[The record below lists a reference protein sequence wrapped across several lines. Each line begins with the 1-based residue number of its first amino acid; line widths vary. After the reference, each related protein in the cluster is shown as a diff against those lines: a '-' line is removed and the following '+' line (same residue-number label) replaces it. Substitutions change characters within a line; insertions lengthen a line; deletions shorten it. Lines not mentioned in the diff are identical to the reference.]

1 MSDIKK
7 NITRDFNSYI
17 AALIERGEVD
27 IVEREVDP
35 KFELAAVISQSQKTS
50 DRPILFKSV
59 KDSGFP
65 VIANIYGSFERMAE
79 LLDTEIKDLNVSWKN
94 IVDMATE
101 HPCDYVNEVATPA
114 DLVSGK
120 ISDLPQITY
129 REKDVAPYIT
139 AGVFLA
145 KDPENDIPNLSF
157 ARCMMLD
164 NDTEMR
170 CCIDPPHDL
179 AKYQSRAE
187 ANGQALEVAILIGA
201 PPPVFLAAMASLP
214 IDADELQ
221 LAAKI
226 TGGSLDM
233 RPCQH
238 VDLLVPVA
246 SEIVIEATI
255 RPGVR
260 TEDGPFGEFLGYY
273 CDINKGAYALDVLA
287 VNWRKNAYYQGL
299 LAGSREDLTALA
311 VSWGG
316 RTYRFLVDHLPGILD
331 VTINPTL
338 YSTVVKIDSKY
349 EEHAKDVIARVFE
362 ANPTYNLMC
371 IVVDADIDIHNLN
384 EVWWAFLTRGRIDTR
399 TQLISVPSSEENLPD
414 AKVGGQLGID
424 ATIPFGHKHEYERTS
439 TPGEFTLNLKDYFN

>member
-1 MSDIKK
+1 MSNYNNNFTHDM
-7 NITRDFNSYI
+7 NSYV
-17 AALIERGEVD
+17 AALIERREMN

-59 KDSGFP
+59 RGSGFS
-65 VIANIYGSFERMAE
+65 VVANIYSSFERIAE
-79 LLDTEIKDLNVSWKN
+79 LVDPENKGLHISWKN
-94 IVDMATE
+94 IVDAVPE
-101 HPCDYVNEVATPA
+101 HSFDYVNEVTIPA
-114 DLVSGK
+114 NLVSGK

-129 REKDVAPYIT
+129 REKDAAPYIT

-145 KDPENDIPNLSF
+145 KDPETGIPNLSF

-164 NDTEMR
+164 NDSEMR

-179 AKYQSRAE
+179 AKYQAKAE
-187 ANGQALEVAILIGA
+187 AKGEALEVAILIGA
-201 PPPVFLAAMASLP
+201 PPPVFLAAVASLP

-221 LAAKI
+221 LAAQVC
-226 TGGSLDM
+226 GGSLDM

-238 VDLLVPVA
+238 VELLVPVA

-273 CDINKGAYALDVLA
+273 CDVNRGAYVLDVLA

-299 LAGSREDLTALA
+299 LCGSREDLTALA

-316 RTYRFLVDHLPGILD
+316 RTYRHLLGLLPGILD

-338 YSTVVKIDSKY
+338 YSTIVKIDKKY
-349 EEHAKDVIARVFE
+349 EEHAEDVIAKVFE

-384 EVWWAFLTRGRIDTR
+384 EVWWAFLTRGGIDAR
-399 TQLISVPSSEENLPD
+399 TQLISALPHANNFPD
-414 AKVGGQLGID
+414 AVAGGRLGID
-424 ATIPFGHKHEYERTS
+424 ATTPFGHKHEYERTS